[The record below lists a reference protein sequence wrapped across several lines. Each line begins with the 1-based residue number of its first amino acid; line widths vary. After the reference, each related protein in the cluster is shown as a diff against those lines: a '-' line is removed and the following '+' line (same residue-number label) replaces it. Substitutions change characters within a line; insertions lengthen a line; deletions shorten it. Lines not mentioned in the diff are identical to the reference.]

1 MCNKS
6 LKMQEYTMVLQTMQQ
21 LRDVY
26 GESVDKIVSS
36 NTAVFIYLI
45 SNDMGML
52 EDLSKQA
59 GNTHVSRASSKNIRK
74 EVGTLYDS
82 VEDDVSY
89 TYSTEQEPL
98 FSVDK
103 LLNFTTGES
112 MVLSSVHRQNNSGEA
127 VRPNPIF
134 NTDEMIMPMAYALH
148 SKGHTNKMF
157 STSVG
162 NAEVATSSSGQDVY
176 QTIPDFTAMYEKR
189 VKQARLSKQM
199 RDAYQKENNFS
210 DQDMI
215 RQDVNIVSESI
226 MRMINATL
234 HEEEAKEKMKKN
246 MEENAIADFEQ
257 YDESFG
263 DEDESINEGLN
274 DTERRIVNKGGFDA
288 NQRYGDPKDAIITN
302 EKNKKHQ
309 DNISQQESKYQQ
321 QMQLQQQLIYL
332 DNQASF
338 SDLRNNDT
346 IYNVLSEALYDAF
359 NQVGSNS
366 AINSNNPYQ
375 YEKLQNNHHVIK
387 HTQTGDVLFDYWR
400 IEENGQMS
408 EFWEIQPSFRK
419 LIVNTAQKEGINVS
433 NNEQMQNVYML
444 NQNAVNQ
451 LFKVD
456 ESDIV
461 YRELCSKIRD
471 EFGNRGENANG

>member
-1 MCNKS
+1 
-6 LKMQEYTMVLQTMQQ
+6 
-21 LRDVY
+21 
-26 GESVDKIVSS
+26 
-36 NTAVFIYLI
+36 
-45 SNDMGML
+45 MGML

-59 GNTHVSRASSKNIRK
+59 GNTHASRASSKNIRK
-74 EVGTLYDS
+74 EVGTFHDS

-112 MVLSSVHRQNNSGEA
+112 MVLSSVHRQDNSGEA

-134 NTDEMIMPMAYALH
+134 NTDKMIMPMAYALH

-199 RDAYQKENNFS
+199 RAAYQKENNFS

-234 HEEEAKEKMKKN
+234 HDEEAKEKMKKD
-246 MEENAIADFEQ
+246 MEENAIADFEE

-263 DEDESINEGLN
+263 DEDKSSNEGLD
-274 DTERRIVNKGGFDA
+274 DTERRIVEKGGFDT
-288 NQRYGDPKDAIITN
+288 NQRYGDPKNAIITN
-302 EKNKKHQ
+302 EKDKKHQ

-321 QMQLQQQLIYL
+321 QTQLQQQFIYL
-332 DNQASF
+332 DNQVSF

-359 NQVGSNS
+359 NQVGSDS
-366 AINSNNPYQ
+366 VINSNNPYQ
-375 YEKLQNNHHVIK
+375 YDKLQNNHHVIK
-387 HTQTGDVLFDYWR
+387 HTQTGHVLFDYWR
-400 IEENGQMS
+400 IEENGQIS
-408 EFWEIQPSFRK
+408 EFWEVQPSFKK
-419 LIVNTAQKEGINVS
+419 LVIDTAQKESINVS
-433 NNEQMQNVYML
+433 DQEQMQNIYML

-461 YRELCSKIRD
+461 YRELCSKIKD
-471 EFGNRGENANG
+471 EFDNRGENANG